1 MKRKKVMEYTKK
13 LTPRQLALV
22 ELKTP
27 ERPNGPITLTDF
39 IQNYLMPR
47 MDAKKRRVVV
57 FKGKVSDVFEF
68 PDPSKQLEALCTV
81 AWMMG
86 LYPKETRMPAELKD
100 IEFIIEDTPR
110 SEVSTANRP
119 TPEKGSTG
127 SGS

>member
-68 PDPSKQLEALCTV
+68 PDPSKQLA
-81 AWMMG
+81 
-86 LYPKETRMPAELKD
+86 
-100 IEFIIEDTPR
+100 
-110 SEVSTANRP
+110 
-119 TPEKGSTG
+119 
-127 SGS
+127 